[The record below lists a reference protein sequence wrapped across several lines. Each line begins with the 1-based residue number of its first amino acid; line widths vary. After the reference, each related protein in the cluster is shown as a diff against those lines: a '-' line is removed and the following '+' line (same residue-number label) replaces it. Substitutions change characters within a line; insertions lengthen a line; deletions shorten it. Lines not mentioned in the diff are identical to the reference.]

1 MNDRGLQRRLAVMA
15 LLIATMMVGLGGRLA
30 WLHLG
35 PNDDLRAGMN
45 RAREVRQTIIVSRG
59 RILDRTGAILATDRR
74 LYDLNADPERLL
86 ESGLAEAVSAHVA
99 RVLGLSRED
108 LLERCRR
115 PHRRQVYLA
124 NRLTEEEADR
134 VRAMKL
140 PHIWFDEVSSR
151 YYPQGMA
158 ACHVI
163 GFSNVEGRGLA
174 GIELAFD
181 THLRGVPG
189 ERESLRDA
197 RGREQFVRRLT
208 DRPPVPGDTIEL
220 TLDLNIQRM
229 VEEAL
234 ETAQSEHN
242 ALGAW
247 AIVMDPHTGE
257 ILALAARPGFDLN
270 EFGRA
275 PADTLLNRALGYSY
289 EPGSTI
295 KALTFAAAFNEG
307 LTTPET
313 VLDCEHGT
321 WIHRGR
327 PLRDYH
333 PYGRLSVADVL
344 KKSSN
349 IGTAKIALL
358 LGERKLETYL
368 RAFGLGQRSALE
380 LPGEETGVLRPAAQ
394 WDGLALSR
402 ISIGHSVMV
411 TSLQIVTAI
420 STLAN
425 DGVRLRPTLVREV
438 RTDSGVVLNAFRPR
452 EEARAVRPETARL
465 VMELLARVAEEG
477 GTGRRAAVP
486 GYAVAGKTGTTTKLT
501 EGRYDSGR
509 NIASFVGVV
518 PADAPRLAMIVVV
531 DEPQPA
537 RTGTG
542 GAVAAPVFAR
552 IAKEALRYLDV
563 PPGGP
568 VRVIRPESEE
578 PLDAEEGFYDA
589 GIAF

>member
-1 MNDRGLQRRLAVMA
+1 MNDRAIQRRLAVMA
-15 LLIATMMVGLGGRLA
+15 FFLATMMVGLGGRLT

-35 PNDDLRAGMN
+35 PNEVLRAGMN

-74 LYDLNADPERLL
+74 LYDLNADPERLI
-86 ESGLAEAVSAHVA
+86 EDGLAEAVSAHVA

-115 PHRRQVYLA
+115 AGRRQVYLA
-124 NRLTEEEADR
+124 RGLTEEESDR

-140 PHIWFDEVSSR
+140 PHLWFDEVSSR

-158 ACHVI
+158 ACHVV

-181 THLRGVPG
+181 QNLRGVPG

-208 DRPPVPGDTIEL
+208 DRPPEPGDTIEL
-220 TLDLNIQRM
+220 TLDLNLQRM

-234 ETAQSEHN
+234 DTAQSEHA

-247 AIVMDPHTGE
+247 AILMDPHTGE

-270 EFGRA
+270 DFNHA
-275 PADTLLNRALGYSY
+275 PDDALLNRALGYSY

-295 KALTFAAAFNEG
+295 KLATLAAALNEG
-307 LTTPET
+307 VTTPDT
-313 VLDCEHGT
+313 VFDCEHGT
-321 WIHRGR
+321 WIYRGR

-333 PYGRLSVADVL
+333 PYGRLSVADIL

-358 LGERKLETYL
+358 LGERKLEAYF
-368 RAFGLGQRSALE
+368 RAFGIGQRSALE
-380 LPGEETGVLRPAAQ
+380 LPGEESGLLRPAAQ

-402 ISIGHSVMV
+402 IAIGHSVMV
-411 TSLQIVTAI
+411 TSLQIVSAI
-420 STLAN
+420 SALAN
-425 DGVRLRPTLVREV
+425 DGVRMRPTLVRRV
-438 RTDSGVVLNAFRPR
+438 QADRGLVLSDFRPQ
-452 EEARAVRPETARL
+452 EEMRVVRPETARL
-465 VMELLARVAEEG
+465 MLQLLTRVAEEG
-477 GTGRRAAVP
+477 GTGRRAALP
-486 GYAVAGKTGTTTKLT
+486 DYLVAGKTGTSTKLT
-501 EGRYDSGR
+501 AGRYDTGR

-552 IAKEALRYLDV
+552 IAREALRYLDV

-568 VRVIRPESEE
+568 VRVIRPESED
-578 PLDAEEGFYDA
+578 PLETEEGLYVA
-589 GIAF
+589 GLAF